1 MNTKIDTTNRLL
13 YNSRI
18 IDTFIKLVKS
28 KYSYVNIGELLSC
41 ANMKPYEIADQG
53 HWFTQDQVDRF
64 HERLVKLTNNENI
77 AREAGRY
84 AASPDALGV
93 MRQYALGMVGPAN
106 AFGIIRQATANFTR
120 SSAYESKKIASNKIE
135 INVTPLA
142 GASERSYQ
150 CENRLGF
157 FEAIAMIYN
166 NKLPRVEH
174 PECMF
179 RGDTTCRY
187 IISWEESLSTVINR
201 VRNISACVLLVVTA
215 ASFLKYPL
223 NTLEY
228 LLPIGIISILILSL
242 AAMIIEKK
250 EWKSSLENSRDSV
263 DKLLEQININYNNA
277 LMTNEVGQ
285 ALSTNTNTDDILSS
299 ITLIME
305 KRLDY
310 DRGLIFLANADRSK
324 LELKA
329 GYGYSRELLG
339 LFDKVS
345 FHLDRSDSR
354 GVFVVSFRDQ
364 KPFLI
369 NDINDVE
376 ETLSVRSLV
385 FARKLGTQSFICCP
399 IICEEK
405 SLGVMAVDNVKSKR
419 PLVQSDMSL
428 LMGIASVI
436 GMSIRNAEHIEDRIR
451 QFNSVLQ
458 VLAASIDARDSLTAG
473 HSEKV
478 TEYALGI
485 CKELGLSWEYSEMIR
500 VASLLH
506 DYGKIGVPDAIL
518 KKKGRLT
525 EAEYE
530 IVKTHSSRTREILE
544 QINFEGIY
552 CQVPEIA
559 GSHHERVDG
568 SGYPHGLKRREIP
581 LGAKII
587 AAADYFEA
595 ITAKRHYRD
604 PMKVERAFQLLREEV
619 DKYFDKRIV
628 EALIA
633 YYTKTYL
640 DEKPPS
646 STDSRRHG
654 ARVQFRAEVSVKVNG
669 TVTKGVS
676 EDVSNKG
683 MYICVDKHLTNGAP
697 VEVCI
702 PCASNGVGPIEAKG
716 RVAWVNSKSQPKKPG
731 FPSGF
736 GVEFLEFKD
745 GTEEFF
751 QTLVS
756 YYIPA
761 TCPQGNN

>member
-1 MNTKIDTTNRLL
+1 MDPKNNNNRPL

-18 IDTFIKLVKS
+18 IDTYIKLIKS
-28 KYSYVNIGELLSC
+28 KYSYVKIGDLLSY
-41 ANMKPYEIADQG
+41 ANMKPYEVADQG
-53 HWFTQDQVDRF
+53 HWFTQEQVDLF
-64 HERLVKLTNNENI
+64 YERLVKITKNENI

-106 AFGIIRQATANFTR
+106 AFGIIRQATANFVR
-120 SSAYESKKIASNKIE
+120 SSTYESRKITSNKIE
-135 INVTPLA
+135 INVTPMA
-142 GASERSYQ
+142 DATERPFQ

-157 FEAIAMIYN
+157 FEAIAMMFN
-166 NKLPRVEH
+166 NKLPRIEH

-179 RGDTTCRY
+179 RGNKTCRY
-187 IISWEESLSTVINR
+187 IISWEEALSAVIKR
-201 VRNISACVLLVVTA
+201 VRNISTCILVLVTA
-215 ASFLKYPL
+215 AASFKYPL
-223 NTLEY
+223 FTLEY
-228 LLPIGIISILILSL
+228 LLPIEIITILIMTV
-242 AAMIIEKK
+242 AALFIEKR

-263 DKLLEQININYNNA
+263 DQLLEQININYNNA
-277 LMTNEVGQ
+277 LMTNEIGQ
-285 ALSTNTNTDDILSS
+285 ALSTYTSTEDILSS
-299 ITLIME
+299 IIPIME

-310 DRGLIFLANADRSK
+310 DRGLIFLANPDRTK
-324 LELKA
+324 LELKS
-329 GYGYSRELLG
+329 GYGYSDEMLD

-354 GVFVVSFRDQ
+354 GVFVVSFREQ
-364 KPFLI
+364 RPFLI

-376 ETLSVRSLV
+376 ETLSVRSLA

-405 SLGVMAVDNVKSKR
+405 SLGVLAVDNVKSKS

-436 GMSIRNAEHIEDRIR
+436 GISLRNAEHIEARIR

-500 VASLLH
+500 VAALLH

-568 SGYPHGLKRREIP
+568 NGYPRGLTRREIP

-604 PMKVERAFQLLREEV
+604 PMKLEKAFQ
-619 DKYFDKRIV
+619 
-628 EALIA
+628 
-633 YYTKTYL
+633 
-640 DEKPPS
+640 
-646 STDSRRHG
+646 
-654 ARVQFRAEVSVKVNG
+654 VS
-669 TVTKGVS
+669 
-676 EDVSNKG
+676 
-683 MYICVDKHLTNGAP
+683 A
-697 VEVCI
+697 
-702 PCASNGVGPIEAKG
+702 
-716 RVAWVNSKSQPKKPG
+716 
-731 FPSGF
+731 
-736 GVEFLEFKD
+736 
-745 GTEEFF
+745 
-751 QTLVS
+751 
-756 YYIPA
+756 
-761 TCPQGNN
+761 